1 MDQSDAGG
9 DGFGGGFGIEG
20 DGKGGG
26 GTQAQAPE
34 PEAPRASPLIESEAL
49 RERAERAEE
58 RASALEAEVESLGA
72 ALEETRAALDACER
86 RHALDLALV
95 ESDVID
101 IETARLLAELAI
113 DEAETGDVALAVE
126 DVRRRKP
133 FLFRHRSPIASGAMG
148 GRTGGAGALTESEE
162 AERAARSG
170 DRGAL
175 LRYLRAR
182 RSGN

>member
-1 MDQSDAGG
+1 MNESEFPGG
-9 DGFGGGFGIEG
+9 GFGGGFDIS
-20 DGKGGG
+20 DGGKDPGGRE
-26 GTQAQAPE
+26 AASPE
-34 PEAPRASPLIESEAL
+34 PESDRGSPLIEAEAL

-58 RASALEAEVESLGA
+58 QAAALEAQVESLGT

-101 IETARLLAELAI
+101 IETARLLAELAL

-133 FLFRHRSPIASGAMG
+133 FLFRLRSPIASSAMSGRG
-148 GRTGGAGALTESEE
+148 GGGSLTESEE

-182 RSGN
+182 RGGN